1 MRKAKI
7 ETGASLLVCAIS
19 IFGFWEAWG
28 YAGEGGL
35 MPRGIMALIILL
47 SVIWVIQSARA
58 LQRGAGGMIA
68 PSPKQLRFAGMLVA
82 AGLGL
87 LFGMRLIGFY
97 TSAAIIVP
105 LLGYGLGYRN
115 LRGLAVGTLL
125 FLLLLVAVFRLLLAV
140 PLPPEAI
147 LTMIGL

>member
-28 YAGEGGL
+28 YSGEGGL
-35 MPRGIMALIILL
+35 MPRAVMALMIVL
-47 SVIWVIQSARA
+47 SIIWVLQSVRA
-58 LQRGAGGMIA
+58 LQLGAGDMIA
-68 PSPKQLRFAGMLVA
+68 PTPAQWRSAAMLVA
-82 AGLGL
+82 AGLAL

-105 LLGYGLGYRN
+105 VLGYGLGYRN
-115 LRGLAVGTLL
+115 LRGLALGTLL

-147 LTMIGL
+147 LTMMGL